1 MQTIT
6 LILLSLIAIPTIAQP
21 SATKAPPA
29 AETVPDKAY
38 RPDPVS
44 TTYRPLTGRLF
55 FSDLERERLD
65 KARRDGVQIVDG
77 EVIARS
83 PQLNG
88 FVKHSDGRITYWVD
102 GGQRS
107 VTGTSKKLDVAAS
120 MTGGEPSVMFKPSTS
135 PMIGPAAAAG
145 RTTKPARTPARKAA
159 DVAAS
164 APKQQ

>member
-120 MTGGEPSVMFKPSTS
+120 MTGGEPSVMFKPSTP
-135 PMIGPAAAAG
+135 PMIGPAKPAG
-145 RTTKPARTPARKAA
+145 KATKPPRTQQRKA
-159 DVAAS
+159 VES
-164 APKQQ
+164 TKPVTKE